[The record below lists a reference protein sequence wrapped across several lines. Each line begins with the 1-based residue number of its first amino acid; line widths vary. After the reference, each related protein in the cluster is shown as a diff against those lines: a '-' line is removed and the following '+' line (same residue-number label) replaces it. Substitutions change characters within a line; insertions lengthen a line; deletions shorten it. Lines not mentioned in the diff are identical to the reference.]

1 MGDFN
6 RFVSFSCSFV
16 FRHARASALGGIELE
31 NNVMTRLWIVRA
43 GKQGSRELAA
53 IEQDR
58 LLPGFLEVG
67 DLHELKSRDAILA
80 HLEQVMPDAGK
91 NRLKNFAAQL
101 NQFSHTIEVGDLVVM
116 PRKVTNGVAIGE
128 VTGTYTYDVDDPYR
142 HSRSVKWLEVSVPR
156 DAFKQDLRHSFGA
169 FMTICEI
176 KRNSALERV
185 RAVLR
190 NGVDPGALLGK
201 QGIAPAQAQDEDAEA
216 ADYPTDIEDIANQQI
231 VSLIKSEFA
240 GHALADLV
248 AEILRVEGYTT
259 KVSPP
264 GPDGGVDILAA
275 GGMLSLGED
284 RVCVQVKSGNGA
296 ANHDVVL
303 RLIGS
308 VSNTQA
314 RTGLLV
320 SIGGVNAVAQKE
332 LEGNFFKL
340 RLWQMPDL
348 LRALFRAYGDLSDE
362 TRAKLPLKQIWA
374 PVSATDE

>member
-1 MGDFN
+1 
-6 RFVSFSCSFV
+6 
-16 FRHARASALGGIELE
+16 
-31 NNVMTRLWIVRA
+31 MTHLWIVRA
-43 GKQGSRELAA
+43 GKHGERELAA
-53 IEQDR
+53 IEQSR

-67 DLHELKSRDAILA
+67 DLQKLKGRDAIFA
-80 HLEQVMPDAGK
+80 HMEQVLPGAGQ

-101 NQFSHTIEVGDLVVM
+101 NQFAHTIQIGDLVVM

-128 VTGTYTYDVDDPYR
+128 VTGDYTYDADDPYR
-142 HSRSVKWLEVSVPR
+142 HSRAVKWLEVSVPR

-169 FMTICEI
+169 FMTICEV

-185 RAVLR
+185 RAVLKT
-190 NGVDPGALLGK
+190 GADPGALLGK
-201 QGIAPAQAQDEDAEA
+201 QGMAPAQVTEEDADA

-231 VSLIKSEFA
+231 ISLIKSEFA

-264 GPDGGVDILAA
+264 GADGGVDILAA
-275 GGMLSLGED
+275 GGMLGLGED
-284 RVCVQVKSGNGA
+284 RICVQVKSGDGP

-320 SIGGVNAVAQKE
+320 SIGGVNAPAQKE
-332 LEGNFFKL
+332 LDNNFFKL
-340 RLWQMPDL
+340 RLWQMADL
-348 LRALFRAYGDLSDE
+348 LKALFRAYGDLSAE
-362 TRAKLPLKQIWA
+362 TRAKLLLKQIWA
-374 PVSATDE
+374 PISESDT

>member
-1 MGDFN
+1 M
-6 RFVSFSCSFV
+6 S
-16 FRHARASALGGIELE
+16 
-31 NNVMTRLWIVRA
+31 RLWIVRA
-43 GKQGSRELAA
+43 GKQGERELAA
-53 IEQDR
+53 IEQGR

-67 DLHELKSRDAILA
+67 DLSGLKGRDAILT
-80 HLEQVMPDAGK
+80 HLEQVMPDAGL

-101 NQFSHTIEVGDLVVM
+101 NQFAHTIQTGDLVVM

-128 VTGTYTYDVDDPYR
+128 VTGSYAFNPDDPYR
-142 HSRSVKWLEVSVPR
+142 HSRAVKWLDESVAR

-176 KRNSALERV
+176 KRNAALERV
-185 RAVLR
+185 RAVLKT
-190 NGVDPGALLGK
+190 GSDPGSLLGK
-201 QGIAPAQAQDEDAEA
+201 QGKAAAPVPEEDGEAE
-216 ADYPTDIEDIANQQI
+216 DYATDIEDIANQQI
-231 VSLIKSEFA
+231 ISLIKSEFA

-264 GPDGGVDILAA
+264 GADGGVDILAA
-275 GGMLSLGED
+275 GGTLGLGED
-284 RVCVQVKSGNGA
+284 RICVQVKSGDGV

-308 VSNTQA
+308 VSNSQA

-332 LEGNFFKL
+332 LDNNFFKL

-348 LRALFRAYGDLSDE
+348 LKALFRTYGALSED

-374 PVSATDE
+374 PIAGGEA

>member
-1 MGDFN
+1 
-6 RFVSFSCSFV
+6 
-16 FRHARASALGGIELE
+16 
-31 NNVMTRLWIVRA
+31 MTHLWIVRA
-43 GKQGSRELAA
+43 GKHGERELAA
-53 IEQDR
+53 IEQSR
-58 LLPGFLEVG
+58 LFPGFLEVG
-67 DLHELKSRDAILA
+67 DLQKLKGRDAILA
-80 HLEQVMPDAGK
+80 HMEQVLPGAGQ
-91 NRLKNFAAQL
+91 NRLKNFASQL
-101 NQFSHTIEVGDLVVM
+101 NQFAHTIQIGDLVVM

-128 VTGTYTYDVDDPYR
+128 VTGAYTYDADDPYR
-142 HSRSVKWLEVSVPR
+142 HSRAVKWLGVSVPR

-169 FMTICEI
+169 FMTICEV

-185 RAVLR
+185 RAVLKT
-190 NGVDPGALLGK
+190 GADPGALLGM
-201 QGIAPAQAQDEDAEA
+201 QGMASAQVPDEDADA
-216 ADYPTDIEDIANQQI
+216 ADYAIDIEDIANQQI
-231 VSLIKSEFA
+231 ISLIKSEFA

-264 GPDGGVDILAA
+264 GADGGVDILAA
-275 GGMLSLGED
+275 GGMLGLGED
-284 RVCVQVKSGNGA
+284 RICVQVKSGDGA

-332 LEGNFFKL
+332 LDNKFFKL
-340 RLWQMPDL
+340 RLWQMSDL
-348 LRALFRAYGDLSDE
+348 LKALFRAYGDLSDE

-374 PVSATDE
+374 PISESDT

>member
-1 MGDFN
+1 M
-6 RFVSFSCSFV
+6 S
-16 FRHARASALGGIELE
+16 
-31 NNVMTRLWIVRA
+31 RLWIVRA
-43 GKQGSRELAA
+43 GKQGERELAA
-53 IEQDR
+53 IEQGR

-67 DLHELKSRDAILA
+67 DLSTLKGRDAILA
-80 HLEQVMPDAGK
+80 HLEQVMPDAGQ

-101 NQFSHTIEVGDLVVM
+101 NQFAHTIQVGDLVVM

-128 VTGTYTYDVDDPYR
+128 VTGQYQFDPDDPYR
-142 HSRSVKWLEVSVPR
+142 HSRAVKWLEESVAR

-185 RAVLR
+185 RAVLKM
-190 NGVDPGALLGK
+190 GSDPGSLLGK
-201 QGIAPAQAQDEDAEA
+201 QGKAAAPAPDEDVEAE
-216 ADYPTDIEDIANQQI
+216 DYATDIEDIANQQI
-231 VSLIKSEFA
+231 ISLIKSEFA

-264 GPDGGVDILAA
+264 GADGGVDILAA
-275 GGMLSLGED
+275 GGTLGLGED
-284 RVCVQVKSGNGA
+284 RICVQVKSGDGA

-320 SIGGVNAVAQKE
+320 SIGGVNAAAQKE
-332 LEGNFFKL
+332 LDNNFFKL

-348 LRALFRAYGDLSDE
+348 LKALFRAYGELSDE

-374 PVSATDE
+374 PISGGDA